1 MYNFYAYIS
10 RMKNIR
16 RWGIMRNTQSENVK
30 EHSLDVAIIA
40 HALALIRNRMFG
52 GEVDAEHIMAL
63 AVFHETSEVITGD
76 LPTPIK
82 YFNPKIKNA
91 YKEIERVAAERMID
105 MVPPEL
111 EQDYRELICAEESEE
126 YKEEYKIVKYAD
138 KLAAYIKCIE
148 EVQSGNME
156 FQKAKKRIA
165 HELSLIDAKEVR
177 YFMDNCLHGYT
188 LTLDELN

>member
-10 RMKNIR
+10 RMKNIK
-16 RWGIMRNTQSENVK
+16 RWGIMRNTQSENIK

-40 HALALIRNRMFG
+40 HALALIQNRMFG
-52 GEVDAEHIMAL
+52 GNVNAERVLAL

-82 YFNPKIKNA
+82 YFNPKIKAA
-91 YKEIERVAAERMID
+91 YKEIEHVAVEKMID

-111 EQDYRELICAEESEE
+111 EQDYRDLLTAENS
-126 YKEEYKIVKYAD
+126 EEYKIVKYAD
-138 KLAAYIKCIE
+138 KLSAYIKCIE

-156 FQKAKKRIA
+156 FERAKKRIA
-165 HELSLIDAKEVR
+165 DELSQISAPEVR
-177 YFMDNCLHGYT
+177 YFIDNCLPGYS

>member
-126 YKEEYKIVKYAD
+126 YKIVKYAD

-156 FQKAKKRIA
+156 FQKAKK
-165 HELSLIDAKEVR
+165 
-177 YFMDNCLHGYT
+177 G
-188 LTLDELN
+188 